1 MLDRSTRLGG
11 LVGFVLTFFMLWIV
25 WVVIL
30 IHYPRP
36 LEHWTIHAAARLL
49 VWLGSAAAY
58 IRIVERRGVFSYL
71 RLRDRAGKGILWG
84 IVASILLVGP
94 VIFYRLYFARAPFH
108 LPPGVFTWINP
119 VLTAPVA
126 EEVVFR
132 GIIFQKLDEVIGT
145 LKAMVLSAL
154 LFALIHAPY
163 WYLSGDKSGK
173 ALVFSLG
180 GIFIYGV
187 VFAGLLRL
195 TRSLWTPMVYHFLN
209 NLVSLSWRG

>member
-1 MLDRSTRLGG
+1 MPDRSTRLDR
-11 LVGFVLTFFMLWIV
+11 LVWFVVTFFALWIV
-25 WVVIL
+25 WVLIL
-30 IHYPRP
+30 IRYPRP

-58 IRIVERRGVFSYL
+58 IRIFERLDFLSYL
-71 RLRDRAGKGILWG
+71 RLRDRAGKGVLWG
-84 IVASILLVGP
+84 VVVSILLIGP
-94 VIFYRLYFARAPFH
+94 VIVYRLHFARAPFH
-108 LPPGVFTWINP
+108 LSRDFSTWMNP

-132 GIIFQKLDEVIGT
+132 GIIFQKLDAAIGT
-145 LKAMVLSAL
+145 LRAVVLSAL

-163 WYLSGDKSGK
+163 WYLSGVKAGK
-173 ALVFSLG
+173 ALAVSLG
-180 GIFIYGV
+180 GIFVYGV